1 MKMRTNQKDGDD
13 LVLTSAGNYYGP
25 DVTQAEA
32 EEFYAQRKPTGDPRP
47 VMMGMNS
54 RLVRG
59 QYGFLEENVWR
70 EGGLYG
76 AAITQI
82 IKHLEAAVPFAE
94 NDDQAAVIRRLIEFY
109 RTGDLR
115 TFDHYSIQW
124 LKDVKSNVDFVN
136 GFIESYGDPLGMKA
150 SWESIVNF
158 KDVAATERAHTLAL
172 NAQWFEDHSP
182 VDPRFKKKEVK
193 GVSAKVIT
201 ARHSR
206 RRPLSLHRHRHQPAQ
221 LRLGSS

>member
-1 MKMRTNQKDGDD
+1 M
-13 LVLTSAGNYYGP
+13 LTSAGNYYGP

-94 NDDQAAVIRRLIEFY
+94 NDDQGLRHSSPHRVLSHRRPPH
-109 RTGDLR
+109 LR
-115 TFDHYSIQW
+115 PLFHPVAQRRGRATS
-124 LKDVKSNVDFVN
+124 DFVN

-182 VDPRFKKKEVK
+182 VD
-193 GVSAKVIT
+193 
-201 ARHSR
+201 ARSR
-206 RRPLSLHRHRHQPAQ
+206 KRK
-221 LRLGSS
+221 